1 MKTNLSNLMN
11 IANDEERKFTE
22 YGYALKDYAY
32 SISTQELDGTINVIE
47 DRKEDFE
54 TAFKNYNESQQK
66 LTKIKSIMYEKNNSL
81 KLSDGRTIQE
91 AIVDNANLRKMKVI
105 YSSLLTKK
113 NTKQRITEVHNSYF
127 ESKTINFDS
136 KKLQEEYDRIEKKIQ
151 DTDFEK
157 SKLNSIEFDIEL

>member
-22 YGYALKDYAY
+22 YGYALKEYVY

-66 LTKIKSIMYEKNNSL
+66 LTK
-81 KLSDGRTIQE
+81 
-91 AIVDNANLRKMKVI
+91 MKVI
-105 YSSLLTKK
+105 YNALLTKK

-136 KKLQEEYDRIEKKIQ
+136 KKLQKEYEQNNKQPHRNPYSP
-151 DTDFEK
+151 K
-157 SKLNSIEFDIEL
+157 SGSRSA

>member
-22 YGYALKDYAY
+22 YGYALKEYVY

-66 LTKIKSIMYEKNNSL
+66 LTKIKAIT
-81 KLSDGRTIQE
+81 TIT
-91 AIVDNANLRKMKVI
+91 VTF
-105 YSSLLTKK
+105 ST
-113 NTKQRITEVHNSYF
+113 T
-127 ESKTINFDS
+127 SKTEIIVLTVS
-136 KKLQEEYDRIEKKIQ
+136 
-151 DTDFEK
+151 
-157 SKLNSIEFDIEL
+157 SP

>member
-22 YGYALKDYAY
+22 YGYALKEYVY

-66 LTKIKSIMYEKNNSL
+66 LTKIKAIMYEKNNSF

-91 AIVDNANLRKMKVI
+91 AIIDNTNLRKMKII
-105 YSSLLTKK
+105 YNALLTKK

-136 KKLQEEYDRIEKKIQ
+136 KKLQKEYDRIEKKIQ
-151 DTDFEK
+151 DTDFEI